1 MSLDLCPFHYWAKRY
16 YLKARRKNA
25 KLAINVTQYLQD
37 IQHTNLVQNNTGG
50 IAFVNFIKEDEC
62 SYRIH

>member
-16 YLKARRKNA
+16 YLK
-25 KLAINVTQYLQD
+25 AINVTQYLQD